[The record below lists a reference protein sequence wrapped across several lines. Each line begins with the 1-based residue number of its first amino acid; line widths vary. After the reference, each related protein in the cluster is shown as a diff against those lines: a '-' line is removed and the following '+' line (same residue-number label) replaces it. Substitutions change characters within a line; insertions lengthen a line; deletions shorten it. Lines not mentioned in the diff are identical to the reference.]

1 MRVSTTVL
9 ESFRLFMDQ
18 DFMEEAELLA
28 TIRGEFSPNFPI
40 ALGMSY
46 HSIIETPDKYRLEG
60 GDGYLC
66 KAAYVDDNNRWQS
79 REITFPA
86 AVIDPMLALVDRR
99 GSFELKATKWMDD
112 CLVVVKADHV
122 FGTDISELKT
132 TLGQFDA
139 EKYMTSCQWKFEALL
154 LGASRVTYRVARL
167 SDGRDGIE
175 LRAIENLAV
184 YPYPEMENDCRALLR
199 RFVDYC
205 KVRKL
210 DEFLR
215 DKQRKAMGVSDGQ
228 LSLGGVL

>member
-9 ESFRLFMDQ
+9 ESFRLFIEADWMPEQ
-18 DFMEEAELLA
+18 DLLA
-28 TIRGEFSPNFPI
+28 TIRGEFSPTPEI
-40 ALGMSY
+40 LLGLAY
-46 HSIIETPDKYRLEG
+46 HSVIEHPEKYRTEG
-60 GDGYLC
+60 GD
-66 KAAYVDDNNRWQS
+66 AYVC
-79 REITFPA
+79 REFSFPA
-86 AVIDPMLALVDRR
+86 GIIQPMLELVDRR
-99 GSFELKATKWMDD
+99 GSFEVKATKWMDD

-132 TLGQFDA
+132 TLKAFDA
-139 EKYMTSCQWKFEALL
+139 EKYMASVQWKLEALL
-154 LGASRVTYRVARL
+154 LGASRVTYRVACL
-167 SDGRDGIE
+167 LDGKDGIE

-215 DKQRKAMGVSDGQ
+215 DKQRKAMDIPKEQ
-228 LSLGGVL
+228 LTLGGIL